1 MEIRQKNKTSL
12 DFCLLVFL
20 ITSSRRGGQFSWVT
34 WTELEKKYKI
44 CIFYIF
50 CCSAGVIWSS
60 LSEEYVHNK
69 NQQTYLCLW
78 CFVAHLKNK
87 WWWAAWRCSLKISIL
102 FLVWFAC
109 LSDYVSL
116 TRVVTHITTN
126 SKSKEKI
133 IQANCVHFQ
142 SKFREL
148 FWLLELDSWLYTN
161 RRDVFCWCPLC

>member
-69 NQQTYLCLW
+69 NQQTYRPMSMLFCCTLKKINDDELLDDVLW
-78 CFVAHLKNK
+78 KSQFFFWFGLLV
-87 WWWAAWRCSLKISIL
+87 SLIM
-102 FLVWFAC
+102 C
-109 LSDYVSL
+109 LSLGSW
-116 TRVVTHITTN
+116 HILPPTQN
-126 SKSKEKI
+126 PKKKSSKQTVYIFSR
-133 IQANCVHFQ
+133 N
-142 SKFREL
+142 
-148 FWLLELDSWLYTN
+148 LESSFAYWS
-161 RRDVFCWCPLC
+161 